1 MKILHCV
8 IIDDNRLDRMLL
20 EEYISRH
27 SFLKIAG
34 SFHNAVESL
43 EFIQQGNIDLLFI
56 DVDMPVING
65 IDFLKSLQNPPPCI
79 FVTVHP
85 EFAIDA
91 FDIQAID
98 YLLKPVRQERLDRAI
113 QRTLELFEIKAKAV
127 EYSLR
132 FENDFLM
139 IKEGTSVSKVNIHEI
154 IYLEALT
161 NYTKIITVSKNH
173 ITLNNLK
180 NFLDHL
186 PMDRFL
192 RIHRSYAVAID
203 KIQGLDGND
212 LVIAQ
217 HRLPL
222 GKTYRYEVKKLIK
235 A

>member
-1 MKILHCV
+1 MKNLHCV

-27 SFLKIAG
+27 SFLSIAG

-43 EFIQQGNIDLLFI
+43 EFIQRGNIDLLFI

-98 YLLKPVRQERLDRAI
+98 YLLKPVKQERLDRAI

-127 EYSLR
+127 EYSLL

-139 IKEGTSVSKVNIHEI
+139 IKEGTAVSKVNIHEI
-154 IYLEALT
+154 LYLEALT
-161 NYTKIITVSKNH
+161 NYTKIITARKNY

-186 PMDRFL
+186 PVDRFL

-212 LVIAQ
+212 LVVAE